1 MDQQKTH
8 LQPSPAAV
16 AAMRRANAKPSPAA
30 VAAMQRV
37 KQREAAH
44 EAFCSAVEG
53 DPVLDDASSKRTSPH
68 GPIGPETARVVVVY
82 PCVYRLL

>member
-1 MDQQKTH
+1 MDQKKTH

-44 EAFCSAVEG
+44 GAEGVAFCSAVEA
-53 DPVLDDASSKRTSPH
+53 DPVLDDAPSKRTSPH
-68 GPIGPETARVVVVY
+68 GP
-82 PCVYRLL
+82 